1 MKWARSILLVLL
13 AVAIGYA
20 ALREPRSTSTAR
32 PRDAAPVVSRTVPA
46 SIRSIPNC
54 ADAIGAS
61 PIGQECV
68 PAALKDVPPD
78 PGPEGASTPAGVDR
92 NNNGVRDDIERWIA
106 ASYPESATLRAGL
119 TQYARSQQTYSAR
132 RMNSPAEALAISAR
146 TSRAI
151 ACMVRDLPRDDK
163 GTAEANRRFRAMQQ
177 LDLQFLNTPE
187 RLKLFIENEK
197 LLAGQVLESPE
208 GSDPTKYCDFDAS
221 KLPD

>member
-1 MKWARSILLVLL
+1 MKWAGGILLVVL
-13 AVAIGYA
+13 AVVVGYA
-20 ALREPRSTSTAR
+20 ALRQMHAASTAA
-32 PRDAAPVVSRTVPA
+32 PTDAAPVVSQRVP
-46 SIRSIPNC
+46 ILVRPIPDC

-119 TQYARSQQTYSAR
+119 MQYARSQQIYSAR
-132 RMNSPAEALAISAR
+132 RMNSPAEALAVSAR

-151 ACMVRDLPRDDK
+151 ACMVLTLGQGDAAD
-163 GTAEANRRFRAMQQ
+163 AEASRRFRAMQQ

-208 GSDPTKYCDFDAS
+208 GSDPAKYCDFDAS

>member
-1 MKWARSILLVLL
+1 MKWAGSILLAVL
-13 AVAIGYA
+13 AVVIGYA

-32 PRDAAPVVSRTVPA
+32 PRDATPVASRTVPA
-46 SIRSIPNC
+46 SSRSIPNC

-119 TQYARSQQTYSAR
+119 MQYARSQQIYSAR
-132 RMNSPAEALAISAR
+132 RMDSPAEALAVSAR

-151 ACMVRDLPRDDK
+151 ACMVLTLGQGEAAD
-163 GTAEANRRFRAMQQ
+163 AEASRRFRAMQQ

-208 GSDPTKYCDFDAS
+208 GSDPAKYCDFDPS

>member
-1 MKWARSILLVLL
+1 MKWTGSILLVVLT
-13 AVAIGYA
+13 VVIGYTVLHA
-20 ALREPRSTSTAR
+20 PRSTSTAG
-32 PRDAAPVVSRTVPA
+32 PRDSAPVESRIALT

-78 PGPEGASTPAGVDR
+78 PGPEGASTPSGVDR

-106 ASYPESATLRAGL
+106 ASYAESATLRAGL
-119 TQYARSQQTYSAR
+119 MQYARSQQIYSAR
-132 RMNSPAEALAISAR
+132 RMSSPAEALAVSAR

-151 ACMVRDLPRDDK
+151 ACMVRDLPRDEK

-177 LDLQFLNTPE
+177 LDLQFLNTPD

-208 GSDPTKYCDFDAS
+208 GSDPAKYCDFDPS

>member
-1 MKWARSILLVLL
+1 MKRAGSIGLVVL
-13 AVAIGYA
+13 AVVIGYA
-20 ALREPRSTSTAR
+20 ALREPRSTPTAR
-32 PRDAAPVVSRTVPA
+32 PTDAAPVGSRTVLA
-46 SIRSIPNC
+46 QVRSIPNC

-61 PIGQECV
+61 PIGRECV

-119 TQYARSQQTYSAR
+119 MQYARSQQTYSAR
-132 RMNSPAEALAISAR
+132 RMNSPAEALAVSAR

-151 ACMVRDLPRDDK
+151 ACMVLTLGQGEAAD
-163 GTAEANRRFRAMQQ
+163 AEASRRFRAMQQ
-177 LDLQFLNTPE
+177 LDLQFLDTPE